1 VTKHSSAYFSD
12 HELSEIGLASIGHDC
27 QIDKSVRFFSPH
39 RIRIGSHVRIDPFCL
54 ISGPSGN
61 AETEIIIGDYVHLS
75 VGCTLSGR
83 GGITIDDYCG
93 LSVHVSIFSS
103 NDDYS
108 GGFMTGPLVPSDL
121 TRVRSAPVRLDKHVI
136 VGCNSVILPGVHL
149 GVGASVGALTLVNKS
164 VPEFTIVSGNPM
176 RKIGLRSRQL
186 LELEKQIDKPHSEHQ
201 DH

>member
-1 VTKHSSAYFSD
+1 VTNPTSVYYSAD
-12 HELSEIGLASIGHDC
+12 ELSDLGIASVGAAC
-27 QIDKSVRFFSPH
+27 QIDRSVRFFAPH

-61 AETEIIIGDYVHLS
+61 AETEIVIGDYVHLS

-108 GGFMTGPLVPSDL
+108 GGFMTGPLVPSEL

-136 VGCNSVILPGVHL
+136 VGCNSVILPGTHL
-149 GVGASVGALTLVNKS
+149 AVGASVGALTLVNKS

-186 LELEKQIDKPHSEHQ
+186 LDLEQQINKANTEQPNH
-201 DH
+201 

>member
-1 VTKHSSAYFSD
+1 MSVYYTRSELFEVGVAGVG
-12 HELSEIGLASIGHDC
+12 HEC
-27 QIDKSVRFFSPH
+27 QIDKTVRFFSPH

-61 AETEIIIGDYVHLS
+61 AETEIVIGDYVHLS

-108 GGFMTGPLVPSDL
+108 GGFMTGPLVPSEL

-136 VGCNSVILPGVHL
+136 VGCNSVILPGTHL
-149 GVGASVGALTLVNKS
+149 AVGASVGALTLVNKS

-186 LELEKQIDKPHSEHQ
+186 LDLEQQINKAADKHRNQ
-201 DH
+201 